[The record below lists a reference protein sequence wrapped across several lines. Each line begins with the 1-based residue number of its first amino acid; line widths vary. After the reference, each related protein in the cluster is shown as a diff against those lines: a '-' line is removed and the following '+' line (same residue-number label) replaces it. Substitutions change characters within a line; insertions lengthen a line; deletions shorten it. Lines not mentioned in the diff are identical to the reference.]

1 MGLAG
6 SGGLVSADL
15 AKKSAV
21 GSGLVLPLALA
32 QFIASYAAT
41 NMNVAISAIAT
52 DLHTTV
58 IGLQTTITLFT
69 LTMASLM
76 IPGSKVTDIWG
87 RKFCFMLGLA
97 VYGIGALLAA
107 FAQGLGLMIFGYS
120 ALEGIGSA
128 LLIPPVYILITVAFD
143 DVKSRAKYF
152 GVVSGAAGLGAA
164 AGPLIGGLITS
175 TISWRASF
183 ILQVLVVGWILV
195 MARRIADPP
204 RSGQRPAFDL
214 EGAVLS
220 AAGLFFVVLGIL
232 LTNTYGWLASRK
244 DFKIAGTVII
254 GKGGVS
260 PIWVFL
266 AIGLIILAWFY
277 LHISARERQG
287 KEPLLHRR
295 LFHNHPANLGLG
307 TQLAQWLVMQG
318 SFFVISVYL
327 QQIWKYDAI
336 KTGLVLTPATAGI
349 LFTSAIAGR
358 LARKRKQRSL
368 IIAGFVLTLL
378 GMALILALVKENAGV
393 VKFLPGLLLMG
404 CGVGVMLTASVN
416 VVQSSFPDSDQGD
429 ISGLSRSV
437 SNLGSSFGTALVGS
451 VLVAARLPEGKPFAV
466 ALAVLVGFALAG
478 LGTAIAIPR
487 RRHTEGAVP

>member
-1 MGLAG
+1 
-6 SGGLVSADL
+6 V
-15 AKKSAV
+15 
-21 GSGLVLPLALA
+21 PLALA

-76 IPGSKVTDIWG
+76 IPGSKLTDIWG
-87 RKFCFMLGLA
+87 RKFCFMLGLS

-107 FAQGLGLMIFGYS
+107 FARSLGLMIFGYS
-120 ALEGIGSA
+120 VLEGVGSA

-152 GVVSGAAGLGAA
+152 GIVSGAAGLGAA
-164 AGPLIGGLITS
+164 AGPLLGGLITS

-183 ILQVLVVGWILV
+183 ILQVLVVAWIMG
-195 MARRIADPP
+195 MARRITDQPSTDP
-204 RSGQRPAFDL
+204 RPAFDL
-214 EGAVLS
+214 QGAVLS
-220 AAGLFFVVLGIL
+220 AAGLFFIVLGIL
-232 LTNTYGWLASRK
+232 LTNSYGWLTSRK
-244 DFKIAGTVII
+244 DFTIAGSVII
-254 GKGGVS
+254 SKGGVS
-260 PIWVFL
+260 PIWVFV

-277 LHISARERQG
+277 LHISSRERQG

-295 LFHNHPANLGLG
+295 LFRNHTANLGLG
-307 TQLAQWLVMQG
+307 TQLSQWLVMQG

-327 QQIWKYDAI
+327 QQIWKYSAI
-336 KTGLVLTPATAGI
+336 KTGLVLTPATVG
-349 LFTSAIAGR
+349 LLLSSAIAGR

-368 IIAGFVLTLL
+368 IIAGFVLTVL
-378 GMALILALVKENAGV
+378 GMALILALVRETAGIAE
-393 VKFLPGLLLMG
+393 FLPGLFLMG
-404 CGVGVMLTASVN
+404 CGVGVMLTSSVN

-451 VLVAARLPEGKPFAV
+451 VLVAARLPAGKPFAV
-466 ALAVLVGFALAG
+466 ALGVLVGFALAG
-478 LGTAIAIPR
+478 LGAAIAIPR
-487 RRHTEGAVP
+487 HRHTEGAVP